1 MYEDLCKGVLNQKC
15 VDLPQV
21 IWINIIISTNEYE
34 LKLLKYHSKYSP
46 KIRVKLYCTNNL
58 LVYFK

>member
-21 IWINIIISTNEYE
+21 IWINIIISTN
-34 LKLLKYHSKYSP
+34 
-46 KIRVKLYCTNNL
+46 
-58 LVYFK
+58 